1 MDTLLEDVQ
10 VFLCITC
17 VQITL
22 YLFIYLFIC
31 LFEQKIVWA
40 TVLKAKET
48 QTLYLVHFSC

>member
-22 YLFIYLFIC
+22 YLFIYLFVYLSKK
-31 LFEQKIVWA
+31 LFEPQ
-40 TVLKAKET
+40 
-48 QTLYLVHFSC
+48 F

>member
-10 VFLCITC
+10 VFVCITC